1 MIPWAERASRRQ
13 RVGHVSESASEAAA
27 PAPKA
32 ASLIAAQIRKQIVMG
47 ELSEGDTLPSEAEM
61 IKRLGVSRPTLRQA
75 FRILETEHLIA
86 VQRGSRGGGTVFRPS
101 AKLASRYLSD
111 LLRYRA
117 TTLGDV
123 LKARVMIEPAAVA
136 QVARNHDDQTVELLR
151 DLVRAQRDSAQDEG
165 GATSADQF
173 HVQLVELAG
182 NPVLTQ
188 YCKLIHYLIRT
199 QVRSLR
205 ATRRV
210 DDLPVAHVSADAHD
224 TLVELIAAGAVH
236 AASEHWRR
244 HLEEVHA
251 ELGERLGLESQLQAP
266 D

>member
-1 MIPWAERASRRQ
+1 M
-13 RVGHVSESASEAAA
+13 SESATEADT

-47 ELSEGDTLPSEAEM
+47 ELAEGDTLPSEAEM

-86 VQRGSRGGGTVFRPS
+86 VQRGSRGGGKVFRPS

-136 QVARNHDDQTVELLR
+136 QMARRHDDQSVELLR
-151 DLVRAQRDSAQDEG
+151 DLVRAQRDSSQGDG
-165 GATSADQF
+165 GATSADEF

-182 NPVLTQ
+182 NPVLSQ
-188 YCKLIHYLIRT
+188 YCKLIHYLIRA
-199 QVRSLR
+199 QIRSLR
-205 ATRRV
+205 SSARH
-210 DDLPVAHVSADAHD
+210 DDLPVAHVSADAHE
-224 TLVELIAAGAVH
+224 TLVEFIAAGAVH

-251 ELGERLGLESQLQAP
+251 ELGERLDLESLLQPP